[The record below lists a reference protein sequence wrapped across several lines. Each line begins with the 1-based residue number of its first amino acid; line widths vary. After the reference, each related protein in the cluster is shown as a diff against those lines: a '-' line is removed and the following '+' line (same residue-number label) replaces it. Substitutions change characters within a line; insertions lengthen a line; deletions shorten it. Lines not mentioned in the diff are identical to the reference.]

1 MKLLGWMHRKLKHNG
16 CIEALNNNSTIGNGS
31 TCFSVQTVF
40 DEHKYYIEPAKPLP
54 HSNMIHRKS
63 SNGYEGGVVEA
74 SYKEELFEPFDFLSI
89 GTFGYEFIT
98 DTPTPTLAV
107 SIEKLTGQQQIE
119 MITENDVNV
128 MKNELDKFIEAEEA
142 VSSQRTS
149 QASIIT
155 LSYKPIFEGED
166 SIDGHMHMVATCP
179 LQNYLFAASV
189 ELLAETEN
197 QELKR
202 ERTSLEEL
210 FKRNSVYHENP
221 PTKKCTHELGSQ
233 KQAKKG
239 NIIGFMKKVANKF
252 HCSSSNCVSAP
263 DKDTTTATTASNPIK
278 KKLSKRLIKMLS
290 KKVYPE
296 EMNSVKRIHK
306 VSKSNKIKTVSIDH
320 HIAGDMNNKFD
331 GSDSDSK
338 RKTVGMCKG
347 DSAAA
352 KSSSS
357 SGHWIKTDSDYLVLE
372 L

>member
-1 MKLLGWMHRKLKHNG
+1 MKLGFMIDRSHISNLYIWMQLLGWMHRKLKHNG

-278 KKLSKRLIKMLS
+278 KKLSKVRFTLS
-290 KKVYPE
+290 L
-296 EMNSVKRIHK
+296 S
-306 VSKSNKIKTVSIDH
+306 
-320 HIAGDMNNKFD
+320 
-331 GSDSDSK
+331 
-338 RKTVGMCKG
+338 
-347 DSAAA
+347 
-352 KSSSS
+352 
-357 SGHWIKTDSDYLVLE
+357 L
-372 L
+372 